1 MSDDARQGYSSALAL
16 DGVRDHWHLRWSVV
30 AVSDVRIQDKN
41 RVVALDNSGEVV
53 AHAWRATEELPWL
66 LYRGKLFVG
75 HIEPTI
81 PEVMQRK
88 LVLACLATLS

>member
-1 MSDDARQGYSSALAL
+1 M
-16 DGVRDHWHLRWSVV
+16 
-30 AVSDVRIQDKN
+30 SDVRIQDKN
-41 RVVALDNSGEVV
+41 RVVALDDSGEVV